1 MVKKGLIASVIIF
14 FSLNTFA
21 ENYEVDINKIENSV
35 IQKEK
40 ETELKFIE
48 NSNLGDTDY
57 KKFITGEKKF
67 KKKPT
72 NEMTEDELLYLAF
85 VARIKSNVNQILK
98 ERYKNKNEIKLD
110 SIKINLKNKPTSNN
124 ENKQLKE
131 SLSYIDYEIDDYLQ
145 NKKILNK
152 MDNNKS
158 KYNNFIQ
165 SVKLN
170 KGDTLSINEV
180 SDNKYIDKNSNLL
193 RKVSQNNNDKYN
205 INVKIKEDVKLE
217 KFNSNN
223 MCSFFIGKTNYLY
236 ENTNDVLDKERVKI
250 TLINDIS
257 KEKEMSLDD
266 KMLFAKQM
274 KLILNKAYLFD
285 KSKGLDEFKS
295 EINSTCNSEMNN
307 LNVSY
312 F

>member
-1 MVKKGLIASVIIF
+1 MASVIIF

-21 ENYEVDINKIENSV
+21 ENYEVDISKIENSV
-35 IQKEK
+35 IKKEK

-48 NSNLGDTDY
+48 DSNLGDTDY

-98 ERYKNKNEIKLD
+98 ERYKNKNEIKPD
-110 SIKINLKNKPTSNN
+110 SIKINLK
-124 ENKQLKE
+124 NKQLKE
-131 SLSYIDYEIDDYLQ
+131 SLSYIDYEIDDYFKSEK
-145 NKKILNK
+145 NLNK
-152 MDNNKS
+152 IDNNKS

-165 SVKLN
+165 LVKLN
-170 KGDTLSINEV
+170 KGNTLSINEV
-180 SDNKYIDKNSNLL
+180 RDNKYIDKNSNLL

-205 INVKIKEDVKLE
+205 INLKIKEDIKLE

-250 TLINDIS
+250 ELINNIS

>member
-1 MVKKGLIASVIIF
+1 MVKKGLMASVIIF

-21 ENYEVDINKIENSV
+21 ENYEVDISKIENSV
-35 IQKEK
+35 IKKEK

-48 NSNLGDTDY
+48 DSNLGDTDY

-98 ERYKNKNEIKLD
+98 ERYKNKNEIKPD
-110 SIKINLKNKPTSNN
+110 SIKINLK
-124 ENKQLKE
+124 NKQLKE
-131 SLSYIDYEIDDYLQ
+131 SLSYIDYEIDDYFKSEK
-145 NKKILNK
+145 NLNK
-152 MDNNKS
+152 IDNNKS

-165 SVKLN
+165 LVKLN
-170 KGDTLSINEV
+170 KGNTLSINEV
-180 SDNKYIDKNSNLL
+180 RDNKYIDKNSNLL

-205 INVKIKEDVKLE
+205 INVKIKEDIKLE

-250 TLINDIS
+250 ELINNIS

>member
-1 MVKKGLIASVIIF
+1 MRKNL
-14 FSLNTFA
+14 
-21 ENYEVDINKIENSV
+21 NKI
-35 IQKEK
+35 
-40 ETELKFIE
+40 
-48 NSNLGDTDY
+48 
-57 KKFITGEKKF
+57 
-67 KKKPT
+67 
-72 NEMTEDELLYLAF
+72 
-85 VARIKSNVNQILK
+85 
-98 ERYKNKNEIKLD
+98 
-110 SIKINLKNKPTSNN
+110 
-124 ENKQLKE
+124 
-131 SLSYIDYEIDDYLQ
+131 
-145 NKKILNK
+145 
-152 MDNNKS
+152 DNNKS

-165 SVKLN
+165 LVKLN
-170 KGDTLSINEV
+170 KGNTLSINEV
-180 SDNKYIDKNSNLL
+180 RDNKYIDKNSNLL

-205 INVKIKEDVKLE
+205 INVKIKEDIKLE

-250 TLINDIS
+250 ELINNIS

>member
-1 MVKKGLIASVIIF
+1 MASVIIF

-21 ENYEVDINKIENSV
+21 ENYEVDISKIENSV
-35 IQKEK
+35 IKKEK

-48 NSNLGDTDY
+48 DSNLGDTDY

-98 ERYKNKNEIKLD
+98 ERYKNKNEIKPD
-110 SIKINLKNKPTSNN
+110 SIKINLK
-124 ENKQLKE
+124 NKQLKE
-131 SLSYIDYEIDDYLQ
+131 SLSYIDYEIDDYFKSEK
-145 NKKILNK
+145 NLNK
-152 MDNNKS
+152 IDNNKS

-165 SVKLN
+165 LVKLN
-170 KGDTLSINEV
+170 KGNTLSINEV
-180 SDNKYIDKNSNLL
+180 RDNKYIDKNSNLL

-205 INVKIKEDVKLE
+205 INVKIKEDIKLE

-250 TLINDIS
+250 ELINNIS

>member
-1 MVKKGLIASVIIF
+1 MASVIIF

-21 ENYEVDINKIENSV
+21 ENYEVDISKIENSV
-35 IQKEK
+35 IKKEK

-48 NSNLGDTDY
+48 DSNLGDTDY

-98 ERYKNKNEIKLD
+98 ERYKNKNEIKPD
-110 SIKINLKNKPTSNN
+110 SIKINLK
-124 ENKQLKE
+124 NKQLKE
-131 SLSYIDYEIDDYLQ
+131 SLSYIDYEIDDYFKSEK
-145 NKKILNK
+145 NLNK
-152 MDNNKS
+152 IDNNIS

-165 SVKLN
+165 LVKLN
-170 KGDTLSINEV
+170 KGNTLSINEV
-180 SDNKYIDKNSNLL
+180 RDNKYIDKNSNLL

-205 INVKIKEDVKLE
+205 INVKIKEDIKLE

-250 TLINDIS
+250 ELINNIS

-285 KSKGLDEFKS
+285 KSKSLDEFKS